1 MITQFFS
8 KEKLIVFALKMCTS
22 ITLLSFAQNVFWSI
36 LFHQLARGWNFTCPH
51 HTRTIIN
58 KLLGT

>member
-1 MITQFFS
+1 MITQIFS
-8 KEKLIVFALKMCTS
+8 KEKLVVFALKMFTS
-22 ITLLSFAQNVFWSI
+22 ITLPYFAQNVFWSV
-36 LFHQLARGWNFTCPH
+36 LFHQLARGWSLTWPH